1 MNSIPINKKDR
12 ENLSFFQDL
21 YNVKIPDIGNIT
33 IKDRKKISSNIKKYN
48 FTLFELND
56 CTNSNL
62 LKFANNL
69 GLEKIIQNPYSD
81 KNGVSNITAIKDK
94 RQGEYIPYTNKKLNW
109 HTDGYYNS
117 EKEEVRAFILY
128 CKNPAIHGG
137 ENYFLDHRILY
148 KALMKESKNFIGYLT
163 QKDVFKIPSNKNLE
177 INRNFSSFVFNVDK
191 ANNLTMRY
199 TMREKNIEWKSSE
212 QLPKIKKFIDNFLDL
227 NNPLIFKIKL
237 KKNQG
242 IIANNVLHARSSY
255 EDLENN
261 KRFLLRLRF
270 GDELK

>member
-1 MNSIPINKKDR
+1 MNSIPINKKDS
-12 ENLSFFQDL
+12 ENLNFFQDL

-48 FTLFELND
+48 FTLFEIND

-117 EKEEVRAFILY
+117 EREEVRAFILY
-128 CKNPAIHGG
+128 
-137 ENYFLDHRILY
+137 
-148 KALMKESKNFIGYLT
+148 
-163 QKDVFKIPSNKNLE
+163 
-177 INRNFSSFVFNVDK
+177 
-191 ANNLTMRY
+191 
-199 TMREKNIEWKSSE
+199 
-212 QLPKIKKFIDNFLDL
+212 
-227 NNPLIFKIKL
+227 
-237 KKNQG
+237 
-242 IIANNVLHARSSY
+242 
-255 EDLENN
+255 
-261 KRFLLRLRF
+261 
-270 GDELK
+270 

>member
-1 MNSIPINKKDR
+1 MNSIPINKKDS

-128 CKNPAIHGG
+128 CK
-137 ENYFLDHRILY
+137 
-148 KALMKESKNFIGYLT
+148 
-163 QKDVFKIPSNKNLE
+163 
-177 INRNFSSFVFNVDK
+177 
-191 ANNLTMRY
+191 
-199 TMREKNIEWKSSE
+199 
-212 QLPKIKKFIDNFLDL
+212 
-227 NNPLIFKIKL
+227 
-237 KKNQG
+237 
-242 IIANNVLHARSSY
+242 
-255 EDLENN
+255 
-261 KRFLLRLRF
+261 
-270 GDELK
+270 

>member
-1 MNSIPINKKDR
+1 MNSIPINKKDS

-21 YNVKIPDIGNIT
+21 SNVKIPDIENIT
-33 IKDRKKISSNIKKYN
+33 IKDRKKISSNIEKYN

-117 EKEEVRAFILY
+117 EKEEVRAFILLSL
-128 CKNPAIHGG
+128 IH
-137 ENYFLDHRILY
+137 I
-148 KALMKESKNFIGYLT
+148 
-163 QKDVFKIPSNKNLE
+163 
-177 INRNFSSFVFNVDK
+177 
-191 ANNLTMRY
+191 
-199 TMREKNIEWKSSE
+199 
-212 QLPKIKKFIDNFLDL
+212 
-227 NNPLIFKIKL
+227 
-237 KKNQG
+237 
-242 IIANNVLHARSSY
+242 
-255 EDLENN
+255 
-261 KRFLLRLRF
+261 
-270 GDELK
+270 

>member
-1 MNSIPINKKDR
+1 MNSIPINKKDS

-117 EKEEVRAFILY
+117 EKEEVRAFILSL
-128 CKNPAIHGG
+128 IH
-137 ENYFLDHRILY
+137 I
-148 KALMKESKNFIGYLT
+148 
-163 QKDVFKIPSNKNLE
+163 
-177 INRNFSSFVFNVDK
+177 
-191 ANNLTMRY
+191 
-199 TMREKNIEWKSSE
+199 
-212 QLPKIKKFIDNFLDL
+212 
-227 NNPLIFKIKL
+227 
-237 KKNQG
+237 
-242 IIANNVLHARSSY
+242 
-255 EDLENN
+255 
-261 KRFLLRLRF
+261 
-270 GDELK
+270 